1 MVLLCQEAG
10 AATTQTAIS
19 VGDGYISSG
28 RPDTVMWGAIQ
39 AGYTATGTPVI
50 AKRRGLVKFNT
61 ALPASAVSNAT
72 ASASLSMYLY
82 LRSVNTATTIYL
94 SKPDFTTSWTEA
106 DFTWTDNSDY
116 NGDYA
121 STSCGAVGTYT
132 WSWNG
137 YNNLPA
143 ATGIVVRNADEATA
157 NLSKVFTDR
166 ENSAGTSGAT
176 PPTLTVIYTYT
187 APTGDPNV
195 IRKWA
200 YLGHFADASDHNT
213 RIYRNY
219 IDGTYNL
226 VPVNEAQLA
235 PNLANGSTGPQLGSS
250 TYGGPFYWKKGTAT
264 TDVVSLLSAPFY
276 NVTAKDN
283 GTTYCVAYVYYTAA
297 TNNAV
302 YLATGSDDCSRVWLN
317 GTEVGYWDSP
327 MGRGA
332 LVDQDWYG
340 PMTLQNGWNRLVM
353 KVENGTGGYGVY
365 ARFANSAGNYIG
377 NTTNYNY
384 DATAPSTPVV
394 SVSGVTSGVWQNTV
408 SAPTFTWTSGTDSQT
423 TGEGV
428 SGVRGQ
434 KYYFGPSSTGALVT
448 YKEGT
453 SGLSYAPG
461 AQSDGTSY
469 FRVDTVDYALNES
482 SIATFEF
489 KYDGTKPT
497 NPSASCS
504 DGKASGVW
512 RNNASPTFSLT
523 GAADAT
529 SGLKDVGSGNRYSY
543 YFGTDSNGTPN
554 VNTDSTSISPTVGAD
569 GTYYLRVV
577 TRDNAGNVSDPVTV
591 FTFNHDATAP
601 SAAPA
606 YSTGAS
612 TTGIIVNFGAS
623 SGDNL
628 SGLATAAYKVTRG
641 SYDSGWVTSG
651 PVTDPAADI
660 ADGGS
665 ATYTVTTLDNAGNQ
679 ATDTVTGRKPLA
691 ATNNWVFTTKAV
703 SLAPPGLYPQQ
714 LAANTKVFASS
725 DSKVYGFGG
734 AAASALWVPVATGG
748 AVQGRVIPAT
758 LAGELTALA
767 GSQDGKVY
775 ARKVS
780 DGTARWTHDF
790 GGTPTF
796 KVTAKPAG
804 VIGVTVNGSYTG
816 DVVFAATDAPN
827 GLNMLRAFQ
836 AGDGTVLWTYS
847 ATLGPILGS
856 PLVLPS
862 KGLVV
867 FATMPGGSDTG
878 RVVAV
883 KIADGTMAWQQTA
896 VGDVRSAVSPDGA
909 ESTVF
914 VVNQSGQLYALDSS
928 SGVAKSGFPVS
939 VGATGIY
946 GAPMWHGN
954 GPRLYVSS
962 LGDTFYAL
970 NPANG
975 GTATGWSSSVSV
987 TGPSNPVVF
996 NQRVYVGSADGNLY
1010 EYNINTGAQTGYRA
1024 IGSTVG
1030 DPVVDAW
1037 LSRIYVGAGDGRI
1050 YSFSLPF

>member
-1 MVLLCQEAG
+1 MV
-10 AATTQTAIS
+10 
-19 VGDGYISSG
+19 D
-28 RPDTVMWGAIQ
+28 
-39 AGYTATGTPVI
+39 
-50 AKRRGLVKFNT
+50 
-61 ALPASAVSNAT
+61 
-72 ASASLSMYLY
+72 
-82 LRSVNTATTIYL
+82 
-94 SKPDFTTSWTEA
+94 
-106 DFTWTDNSDY
+106 
-116 NGDYA
+116 
-121 STSCGAVGTYT
+121 
-132 WSWNG
+132 
-137 YNNLPA
+137 
-143 ATGIVVRNADEATA
+143 
-157 NLSKVFTDR
+157 
-166 ENSAGTSGAT
+166 
-176 PPTLTVIYTYT
+176 
-187 APTGDPNV
+187 
-195 IRKWA
+195 
-200 YLGHFADASDHNT
+200 
-213 RIYRNY
+213 
-219 IDGTYNL
+219 
-226 VPVNEAQLA
+226 
-235 PNLANGSTGPQLGSS
+235 
-250 TYGGPFYWKKGTAT
+250 
-264 TDVVSLLSAPFY
+264 LLSAPFY
-276 NVTAKDN
+276 NSATKDN
-283 GTTYCVAYVYYTAA
+283 GATYAACYLYYTG
-297 TNNAV
+297 TTTSVN
-302 YLATGSDDCSRVWLN
+302 YIGWGSDDDCKVWIN
-317 GTEVGYWDSP
+317 EVNRANFLGD
-327 MGRGA
+327 GRGA
-332 LVDQDWYG
+332 AADTDFSGPFTLTQNRWY
-340 PMTLQNGWNRLVM
+340 RIVM
-353 KVENGTGGYGVY
+353 KVENGGGGYGLHL
-365 ARFANSAGNYIG
+365 RFAKADRTALTGCAFYTS
-377 NTTNYNY
+377 
-384 DATAPSTPVV
+384 DSTAPSAPG
-394 SVSGVTSGVWQNTV
+394 SLAVSGATSGVWQNTV
-408 SAPTFTWTSGTDSQT
+408 SSPTFTWTSGTDSQ
-423 TGEGV
+423 GSGQGV

-434 KYYFGPSSTGALVT
+434 KYYFGTSSSGAPGTFQTGV
-448 YKEGT
+448 
-453 SGLSYAPG
+453 SYAPG
-461 AQSDGTSY
+461 AQADGIRY

-482 SIATFEF
+482 GVAAFEF

-497 NPSASCS
+497 NPSASCT

-523 GAADAT
+523 GASDAT
-529 SGLKDVGSGNRYSY
+529 SGLKTEGSGNRYSY

-591 FTFNHDATAP
+591 FTFNHDSTAP

-660 ADGGS
+660 AAGGS
-665 ATYTVTTLDNAGNQ
+665 ASYTVTTIDNAGNQ
-679 ATDTVTGRKPLA
+679 ATDTVTGRKPLD

-703 SLAPPGLYPQQ
+703 SLAPPGLHPQ
-714 LAANTKVFASS
+714 AAAADTKVFASS
-725 DSKVYGFGG
+725 DGSVYGFGG

-758 LAGELTALA
+758 LAGVLTALA

-775 ARKVS
+775 ARNVS

-804 VIGVTVNGSYTG
+804 ITGATVGAYTG
-816 DVVFAATDAPN
+816 DVVFAATDADN
-827 GLNMLRAFQ
+827 DDNMLRAFK

-883 KIADGTMAWQQTA
+883 NIANGSLAWENTA
-896 VGDVRSAVSPDGA
+896 VGDVRSAVSPDGS

-914 VVNQSGQLYALDSS
+914 AVNQSGQLYALDSS
-928 SGVAKSGFPVS
+928 NGDVKNGFPVS
-939 VGATGIY
+939 VGTSGIY
-946 GAPMWHGN
+946 GAPTWHGN

-970 NPANG
+970 NPATG
-975 GTATGWSSSVSV
+975 GTATGWSSSISV
-987 TGPSNPVVF
+987 AKPSNPVVF

-1010 EYNINTGAQTGYRA
+1010 EYNINDGAQTGSRS

-1030 DPVVDAW
+1030 DPVVDAVNS
-1037 LSRIYVGAGDGRI
+1037 LIYVGAADGRI

>member
-1 MVLLCQEAG
+1 MYTSNAASTVSHRYRLYTGGSGGTVICGATHTAG
-10 AATTQTAIS
+10 NAPYFRYYAGSFQSGSALATGWHAMSITQDMTATNDVTYVIPGGTYYYDSAATTLPTSVGVGTSASSGDQPGFDHVVFENWWRPSAAIGVPNKPWAKQGDVVNFVVTYGDYAAITLVAANVTLNQSGVSGSSQTVSGSGATRTVAVTAGSGDGTVSIS
-19 VGDGYISSG
+19 V
-28 RPDTVMWGAIQ
+28 A
-39 AGYTATGTPVI
+39 A
-50 AKRRGLVKFNT
+50 
-61 ALPASAVSNAT
+61 
-72 ASASLSMYLY
+72 
-82 LRSVNTATTIYL
+82 NTAT
-94 SKPDFTTSWTEA
+94 SND
-106 DFTWTDNSDY
+106 
-116 NGDYA
+116 GA
-121 STSCGAVGTYT
+121 SS
-132 WSWNG
+132 
-137 YNNLPA
+137 
-143 ATGIVVRNADEATA
+143 
-157 NLSKVFTDR
+157 
-166 ENSAGTSGAT
+166 
-176 PPTLTVIYTYT
+176 PT
-187 APTGDPNV
+187 
-195 IRKWA
+195 
-200 YLGHFADASDHNT
+200 
-213 RIYRNY
+213 
-219 IDGTYNL
+219 
-226 VPVNEAQLA
+226 
-235 PNLANGSTGPQLGSS
+235 
-250 TYGGPFYWKKGTAT
+250 
-264 TDVVSLLSAPFY
+264 
-276 NVTAKDN
+276 
-283 GTTYCVAYVYYTAA
+283 VA
-297 TNNAV
+297 
-302 YLATGSDDCSRVWLN
+302 
-317 GTEVGYWDSP
+317 
-327 MGRGA
+327 
-332 LVDQDWYG
+332 
-340 PMTLQNGWNRLVM
+340 
-353 KVENGTGGYGVY
+353 
-365 ARFANSAGNYIG
+365 
-377 NTTNYNY
+377 
-384 DATAPSTPVV
+384 
-394 SVSGVTSGVWQNTV
+394 
-408 SAPTFTWTSGTDSQT
+408 
-423 TGEGV
+423 
-428 SGVRGQ
+428 
-434 KYYFGPSSTGALVT
+434 FGPS
-448 YKEGT
+448 
-453 SGLSYAPG
+453 
-461 AQSDGTSY
+461 
-469 FRVDTVDYALNES
+469 
-482 SIATFEF
+482 ATFSV
-489 KYDGTKPT
+489 DNTKPA
-497 NPSASCS
+497 NPSAACS
-504 DGKASGVW
+504 DLKASGVW
-512 RNNASPTFSLT
+512 RNTGSPSFTLSGASD
-523 GAADAT
+523 GG
-529 SGLKDVGSGNRYSY
+529 SGLKTTAAERYRY
-543 YFGTDSNGTPN
+543 YWGTDANGTPATL
-554 VNTDSTSISPTVGAD
+554 TDESVPAQTVSGD
-569 GTYYLRVV
+569 GTYYLRVQTQDDV
-577 TRDNAGNVSDPVTV
+577 GNWSDPVTV
-591 FTFNHDATAP
+591 FTFNYDATAP
-601 SAAPA
+601 NAAPA

-612 TTGIIVNFGAS
+612 TTGIVVNFGAS

-641 SYDSGWVTSG
+641 AYDSGWVTSG

-665 ATYTVTTLDNAGNQ
+665 ATYTVTTIDNAGNQ
-679 ATDTVTGRKPLA
+679 ATDTVSGRKPLA

-703 SLAPPGLYPQQ
+703 TLAPPGLYPQQ
-714 LAANTKVFASS
+714 LAANTNVFASS

-816 DVVFAATDAPN
+816 DVVFAATDADN
-827 GLNMLRAFQ
+827 DLNMLRAFQ
-836 AGDGTVLWTYS
+836 AGDGTPLWTYN

-883 KIADGTMAWQQTA
+883 NIANGTLAWQNTA
-896 VGDVRSAVSPDGA
+896 VGDVRSSVSPDGA

-914 VVNQSGQLYALDSS
+914 AVNQSGQLYALDSS
-928 SGVAKSGFPVS
+928 NGTAKSGFPVS

>member
-1 MVLLCQEAG
+1 MLACGIWGMAPADCAEIWNDSLANLNSWSVVNG
-10 AATTQTAIS
+10 S
-19 VGDGYISSG
+19 KVGDGTGFFGPSEAVNYIERSITYKPNAYKAKWTTSVTNTNGATLSTSAHRWRLGAGTSYYVGPQASTGYAAYVQYFNGSAWTVTGSLWGTAFREMSITVDDATDQLTFVVSGLSTWTVARTISSLPTSARIG
-28 RPDTVMWGAIQ
+28 GPTTSPQDAWKFDWVKVEQWYYPTTAIGAPSATWAKQGDVVNYTVTYGNYATITLGAANVTLNQ
-39 AGYTATGTPVI
+39 AG
-50 AKRRGLVKFNT
+50 
-61 ALPASAVSNAT
+61 VS
-72 ASASLSMYLY
+72 
-82 LRSVNTATTIYL
+82 
-94 SKPDFTTSWTEA
+94 
-106 DFTWTDNSDY
+106 
-116 NGDYA
+116 G
-121 STSCGAVGTYT
+121 STRTVT
-132 WSWNG
+132 
-137 YNNLPA
+137 
-143 ATGIVVRNADEATA
+143 
-157 NLSKVFTDR
+157 
-166 ENSAGTSGAT
+166 GTSGAT
-176 PPTLTVIYTYT
+176 RTVAVTAGSGDGTVSISVAANTATSDDGASSTARAFGPSATFSVDNTKPANPAAACSDSKASGAWRNTGSPSFTLSGASDGGSGLKTTAAERYRYYWGIDANGTPATLT
-187 APTGDPNV
+187 DE
-195 IRKWA
+195 
-200 YLGHFADASDHNT
+200 S
-213 RIYRNY
+213 
-219 IDGTYNL
+219 
-226 VPVNEAQLA
+226 VPAQ
-235 PNLANGSTGPQLGSS
+235 
-250 TYGGPFYWKKGTAT
+250 
-264 TDVVSLLSAPFY
+264 
-276 NVTAKDN
+276 
-283 GTTYCVAYVYYTAA
+283 
-297 TNNAV
+297 
-302 YLATGSDDCSRVWLN
+302 
-317 GTEVGYWDSP
+317 
-327 MGRGA
+327 
-332 LVDQDWYG
+332 
-340 PMTLQNGWNRLVM
+340 
-353 KVENGTGGYGVY
+353 
-365 ARFANSAGNYIG
+365 
-377 NTTNYNY
+377 
-384 DATAPSTPVV
+384 
-394 SVSGVTSGVWQNTV
+394 TV
-408 SAPTFTWTSGTDSQT
+408 SA
-423 TGEGV
+423 
-428 SGVRGQ
+428 
-434 KYYFGPSSTGALVT
+434 
-448 YKEGT
+448 
-453 SGLSYAPG
+453 
-461 AQSDGTSY
+461 DGS
-469 FRVDTVDYALNES
+469 
-482 SIATFEF
+482 
-489 KYDGTKPT
+489 
-497 NPSASCS
+497 
-504 DGKASGVW
+504 
-512 RNNASPTFSLT
+512 
-523 GAADAT
+523 
-529 SGLKDVGSGNRYSY
+529 
-543 YFGTDSNGTPN
+543 
-554 VNTDSTSISPTVGAD
+554 
-569 GTYYLRVV
+569 YYLRVQ
-577 TRDNAGNVSDPVTV
+577 TQDNVGNWSDPVTV
-591 FTFNHDATAP
+591 FTFNYDATAP
-601 SAAPA
+601 GAAPA

-665 ATYTVTTLDNAGNQ
+665 ATYTVTTIDNAGNQ

-691 ATNNWVFTTKAV
+691 ATNNWVFTTKAI
-703 SLAPPGLYPQQ
+703 SLAPPGLHPQQ

-725 DSKVYGFGG
+725 DGQVYGFGG

-758 LAGELTALA
+758 LAGELTALG

-790 GGTPTF
+790 GGSPVF

-816 DVVFAATDAPN
+816 DVVFAATDADSDQ
-827 GLNMLRAFQ
+827 NMLRAFQ

-883 KIADGTMAWQQTA
+883 NIADGSLEWQNTA

-909 ESTVF
+909 EATVF
-914 VVNQSGQLYALDSS
+914 AVNQSGQLYALDSS
-928 SGVAKSGFPVS
+928 NGTAKSGFPVS

>member
-1 MVLLCQEAG
+1 MMETMTTRFKLCCGIALLMCANAQAADWTDGFNGSVGNWSTRSGTAMTYSTAYTHATYTGAGCMSHPAASSEMYRSTGTRPYHAGKASAWFYDTARWREGFCGNKYRQFLGFAASTYTSYQLAVGHNSAVGPGNFYKRDSGNNYTSIGAKGTRTACDAGWVYFEIEFQADGDCYRRADDGVVNRTDTAARSSGIINAGIGMVTVGLGASSTDVG
-10 AATTQTAIS
+10 YWDDISWDGYDPGTPTGIAATANSTSEIT
-19 VGDGYISSG
+19 
-28 RPDTVMWGAIQ
+28 W
-39 AGYTATGTPVI
+39 
-50 AKRRGLVKFNT
+50 
-61 ALPASAVSNAT
+61 T
-72 ASASLSMYLY
+72 ASAASDGNQFGFALMDGTTEKVVSPTSARQTSASLTETGLSANTSYTRAIRAWNGDNNSTSSTTATKYTLQETPTAPSFSNVTETSFQVSTTGPVKLTDGSSGVIFHDGSADRTKVTVLYEDLTGLTANTQYTYKAKGVNGDGVATAYSGTTSVYTLATVPTLNTNVATTADNSTWYNAASWPGLTNPQGFGTGGKVSKFKYKWSTNASDTIVEDEGTDWASDTMSTKPASDGAEWYLY
-82 LRSVNTATTIYL
+82 LRS
-94 SKPDFTTSWTEA
+94 
-106 DFTWTDNSDY
+106 Y
-116 NGDYA
+116 NGDNK
-121 STSCGAVGTYT
+121 G
-132 WSWNG
+132 
-137 YNNLPA
+137 
-143 ATGIVVRNADEATA
+143 
-157 NLSKVFTDR
+157 
-166 ENSAGTSGAT
+166 
-176 PPTLTVIYTYT
+176 
-187 APTGDPNV
+187 
-195 IRKWA
+195 
-200 YLGHFADASDHNT
+200 
-213 RIYRNY
+213 
-219 IDGTYNL
+219 
-226 VPVNEAQLA
+226 
-235 PNLANGSTGPQLGSS
+235 NGSVKLGP
-250 TYGGPFYWKKGTAT
+250 
-264 TDVVSLLSAPFY
+264 
-276 NVTAKDN
+276 
-283 GTTYCVAYVYYTAA
+283 
-297 TNNAV
+297 
-302 YLATGSDDCSRVWLN
+302 
-317 GTEVGYWDSP
+317 
-327 MGRGA
+327 
-332 LVDQDWYG
+332 
-340 PMTLQNGWNRLVM
+340 
-353 KVENGTGGYGVY
+353 
-365 ARFANSAGNYIG
+365 
-377 NTTNYNY
+377 
-384 DATAPSTPVV
+384 
-394 SVSGVTSGVWQNTV
+394 
-408 SAPTFTWTSGTDSQT
+408 
-423 TGEGV
+423 
-428 SGVRGQ
+428 
-434 KYYFGPSSTGALVT
+434 
-448 YKEGT
+448 
-453 SGLSYAPG
+453 
-461 AQSDGTSY
+461 
-469 FRVDTVDYALNES
+469 
-482 SIATFEF
+482 F
-489 KYDGTKPT
+489 KYDGT
-497 NPSASCS
+497 A
-504 DGKASGVW
+504 
-512 RNNASPTFSLT
+512 
-523 GAADAT
+523 
-529 SGLKDVGSGNRYSY
+529 
-543 YFGTDSNGTPN
+543 PN
-554 VNTDSTSISPTVGAD
+554 
-569 GTYYLRVV
+569 
-577 TRDNAGNVSDPVTV
+577 
-591 FTFNHDATAP
+591 
-601 SAAPA
+601 AAPA

-612 TTGIIVNFGAS
+612 TSGIIVNFGAS
-623 SGDNL
+623 SGDSL

-651 PVTDPAADI
+651 PVNDPAADI

-665 ATYTVTTLDNAGNQ
+665 ATYTVTTIDNAGNQ

-703 SLAPPGLYPQQ
+703 SLALPGLYPQQ

-725 DSKVYGFGG
+725 DGQVYGFGG

-790 GGTPTF
+790 GGSPVF

-816 DVVFAATDAPN
+816 DVVFAATDADSDQ
-827 GLNMLRAFQ
+827 NMLRAFQ

-883 KIADGTMAWQQTA
+883 NIADGSLEWQNTA

-909 ESTVF
+909 EATVF
-914 VVNQSGQLYALDSS
+914 AVNQSGQLYALDSS
-928 SGVAKSGFPVS
+928 NGTAKSGFPVS

>member
-1 MVLLCQEAG
+1 MHQYLRVCSFVAVLCCLICSAPASAAYTTIWSDGFSGSLSNWSVVSGYAYSTAQNHGTYTGAGTAGVATAACQMWRSGGTRPFAECRVSGYFWDGKGGWKAGICGWQMRTGLRLTEPGGSAALFLDHGIYTTPGYNTYNYRTVGEGGIGWTANGSRWSATNCNPAWIYFETTVNPGAPGASPVGTVTFKATDGGGSPTKTVNLTSNFYAYGVGRVYLGFNLSAAAGTSHYWDDVVLQATAPGTPTIG
-10 AATTQTAIS
+10 AATANTTSQITWTWTRADNNLFGFDVADNASAIKAPQYPNSGWVSRGATSWSETGLAANTQYTRKVRAWNGALNSNYSATAS
-19 VGDGYISSG
+19 KYTLQNTPTAPTFSSLTETGFRVSTTGPVNLTAGSSG
-28 RPDTVMWGAIQ
+28 VIFHDGAADRTKVTVLYEDLTGLTANTQ
-39 AGYTATGTPVI
+39 YTYKAKGVNGEAVATAYSGTTSVYTLANVPTLNTNVATTAGSEWYNAASWPGFTNPQGFGTGGKVSKFKYKWSTNASDSITENEGTDWATGTMTTTP
-50 AKRRGLVKFNT
+50 
-61 ALPASAVSNAT
+61 PADGAEW
-72 ASASLSMYLY
+72 YLY
-82 LRSVNTATTIYL
+82 LRS
-94 SKPDFTTSWTEA
+94 
-106 DFTWTDNSDY
+106 Y
-116 NGDYA
+116 NGD
-121 STSCGAVGTYT
+121 
-132 WSWNG
+132 
-137 YNNLPA
+137 
-143 ATGIVVRNADEATA
+143 
-157 NLSKVFTDR
+157 SK
-166 ENSAGTSGAT
+166 G
-176 PPTLTVIYTYT
+176 
-187 APTGDPNV
+187 
-195 IRKWA
+195 
-200 YLGHFADASDHNT
+200 
-213 RIYRNY
+213 
-219 IDGTYNL
+219 
-226 VPVNEAQLA
+226 
-235 PNLANGSTGPQLGSS
+235 NGSTKL
-250 TYGGPFYWKKGTAT
+250 GPFK
-264 TDVVSLLSAPFY
+264 
-276 NVTAKDN
+276 
-283 GTTYCVAYVYYTAA
+283 
-297 TNNAV
+297 
-302 YLATGSDDCSRVWLN
+302 
-317 GTEVGYWDSP
+317 
-327 MGRGA
+327 
-332 LVDQDWYG
+332 
-340 PMTLQNGWNRLVM
+340 
-353 KVENGTGGYGVY
+353 
-365 ARFANSAGNYIG
+365 
-377 NTTNYNY
+377 Y
-384 DATAPSTPVV
+384 DATAP
-394 SVSGVTSGVWQNTV
+394 N
-408 SAPTFTWTSGTDSQT
+408 
-423 TGEGV
+423 
-428 SGVRGQ
+428 
-434 KYYFGPSSTGALVT
+434 
-448 YKEGT
+448 
-453 SGLSYAPG
+453 
-461 AQSDGTSY
+461 
-469 FRVDTVDYALNES
+469 
-482 SIATFEF
+482 
-489 KYDGTKPT
+489 
-497 NPSASCS
+497 
-504 DGKASGVW
+504 
-512 RNNASPTFSLT
+512 
-523 GAADAT
+523 
-529 SGLKDVGSGNRYSY
+529 
-543 YFGTDSNGTPN
+543 
-554 VNTDSTSISPTVGAD
+554 
-569 GTYYLRVV
+569 
-577 TRDNAGNVSDPVTV
+577 
-591 FTFNHDATAP
+591 
-601 SAAPA
+601 AAPA

-612 TTGIIVNFGAS
+612 TTGIVVNFGAS

-641 SYDSGWVTSG
+641 AYDSGWVTSG
-651 PVTDPAADI
+651 PVTDPAPDI

-665 ATYTVTTLDNAGNQ
+665 ATYTVTTIDNAGNQ
-679 ATDTVTGRKPLA
+679 ATDTVSGRKPLA

-827 GLNMLRAFQ
+827 DLNMLRAFQ

-867 FATMPGGSDTG
+867 FATMPGGSDAG

-909 ESTVF
+909 EATVF
-914 VVNQSGQLYALDSS
+914 AVNQSGQLYALDSS
-928 SGVAKSGFPVS
+928 NGTAKSGFPVS